1 MGVVFR
7 ARHRRTRRTVAL
19 KLLADGPGDR
29 RLHDRR
35 LLREARVAASL
46 SHPNLCAIHGVEWT
60 ADGRPLLVMPYYEGE
75 TLKEKIARGPLPVA
89 EAVDYLRQMAAGLAH
104 AHAAGIVHRDVKP
117 SNLMVSRDGLLTIL
131 DFGVARIDGGT
142 RSRHRMGSGIRSF
155 TRSSSGNP

>member
-1 MGVVFR
+1 
-7 ARHRRTRRTVAL
+7 
-19 KLLADGPGDR
+19 
-29 RLHDRR
+29 
-35 LLREARVAASL
+35 
-46 SHPNLCAIHGVEWT
+46 
-60 ADGRPLLVMPYYEGE
+60 
-75 TLKEKIARGPLPVA
+75 
-89 EAVDYLRQMAAGLAH
+89 MAAGLAH